1 MLSIKCEN
9 CGANISFE
17 QDHIPGFCSF
27 CGSSMSITKDMLEK
41 LIDAEENARN
51 RELERDRMAHEKKVQ
66 RSRTIRMFFKL
77 LPIILVL
84 LFLFYSTYAIL
95 RM

>member
-1 MLSIKCEN
+1 
-9 CGANISFE
+9 
-17 QDHIPGFCSF
+17 
-27 CGSSMSITKDMLEK
+27 MSITKDMLEK